1 MSAGNGVGK
10 GAGKGAGN
18 GAENGTRKGAGSN
31 GDGGAGKGATQGS
44 KQQPFRF
51 KGLKLLGFVVL
62 LYGGAYLWDAS
73 RAFKSLE
80 GFAHILGTL
89 IPILI
94 VVTVLTALI
103 NRFIDPKSLARHLG
117 EESGVKRWIIA
128 LSAGVV
134 SHGPMYAWYPMIQ
147 GLREKGA
154 RDGLL
159 IAFFYA
165 RAVKV
170 ALLPM
175 MVAYFGLTF
184 TVVLTLLT
192 LLAAWGQG
200 VVMDRVSGSRKERE

>member
-1 MSAGNGVGK
+1 MGADK
-10 GAGKGAGN
+10 GAN
-18 GAENGTRKGAGSN
+18 S
-31 GDGGAGKGATQGS
+31 GS
-44 KQQPFRF
+44 KRPPFRF

-62 LYGGAYLWDAS
+62 LYGGAYLFDDS
-73 RAFKSLE
+73 RMFKSLE
-80 GFAHILGTL
+80 GFVHVLGTL

-94 VVTVLTALI
+94 VVMVLTALI
-103 NRFIDPKSLARHLG
+103 NLFIDPKSLAKHLG
-117 EESGVKRWIIA
+117 GESGVKGWVIA

-184 TVVLTLLT
+184 TVVLTVLT

-200 VVMDRVSGSRKERE
+200 VVMDRVSGSRN

>member
-1 MSAGNGVGK
+1 MNTK
-10 GAGKGAGN
+10 KPGAVVGAGN
-18 GAENGTRKGAGSN
+18 GSGK
-31 GDGGAGKGATQGS
+31 GDGQGS
-44 KQQPFRF
+44 KPPPFRF

-62 LYGGAYLWDAS
+62 LYGAAYLWDTS
-73 RAFKSLE
+73 RAIKSLE
-80 GFAHILGTL
+80 GFAHVLGTL
-89 IPILI
+89 VPILI

-103 NRFIDPKSLARHLG
+103 NLFLDPKSLARHLG
-117 EESGVKRWIIA
+117 GESGLKGWVIA

-154 RDGLL
+154 RDGL
-159 IAFFYA
+159 IVAFFYA

-200 VVMDRVSGSRKERE
+200 VVMNRLMRH

>member
-1 MSAGNGVGK
+1 M
-10 GAGKGAGN
+10 
-18 GAENGTRKGAGSN
+18 
-31 GDGGAGKGATQGS
+31 S
-44 KQQPFRF
+44 KQKPGAAMGVEKGSDRGTGQHSKQPPFRF
-51 KGLKLLGFVVL
+51 KGLKLLGLVVL
-62 LYGGAYLWDAS
+62 FYGAAYLWDTS
-73 RAFKSLE
+73 RTFKSLE
-80 GFAHILGTL
+80 GFVHVLGTL

-103 NRFIDPKSLARHLG
+103 NLFINPKSLAKHLG
-117 EESGVKRWIIA
+117 GESGVKGWGIA

-154 RDGLL
+154 KDGLL

-175 MVAYFGLTF
+175 MVSYFGLTF
-184 TVVLTLLT
+184 TVVLTVLT

-200 VVMDRVSGSRKERE
+200 IVMEWLIRRR

>member
-1 MSAGNGVGK
+1 MGVEK
-10 GAGKGAGN
+10 GSGR
-18 GAENGTRKGAGSN
+18 GTGQN
-31 GDGGAGKGATQGS
+31 S
-44 KQQPFRF
+44 KQPPFRF

-62 LYGGAYLWDAS
+62 LYGAAYLWDTS
-73 RAFKSLE
+73 RTLKSLE
-80 GFAHILGTL
+80 GFAHVLGTL

-94 VVTVLTALI
+94 VVTILTALI
-103 NRFIDPKSLARHLG
+103 HLFIDPKSLAKHLG
-117 EESGVKRWIIA
+117 EESGVKGWVIA

-154 RDGLL
+154 RDGLI

-184 TVVLTLLT
+184 TVVLTVLT

-200 VVMDRVSGSRKERE
+200 VVMDRVMRR

>member
-1 MSAGNGVGK
+1 MNKKKPEA
-10 GAGKGAGN
+10 ATGAGN
-18 GAENGTRKGAGSN
+18 GAEKGSGRDT
-31 GDGGAGKGATQGS
+31 GQGS

-62 LYGGAYLWDAS
+62 LYGGSYLWDAS
-73 RAFKSLE
+73 RALKSLE
-80 GFAHILGTL
+80 GFAHVLGTL

-94 VVTVLTALI
+94 VVTFLTALI
-103 NRFIDPKSLARHLG
+103 NLFIDPKSLARHLG
-117 EESGVKRWIIA
+117 AESGIKGWMIA

-184 TVVLTLLT
+184 TVVLTVLT

-200 VVMDRVSGSRKERE
+200 VVMDRIVHR